1 MTDDTDDDQF
11 QPYVKPDPAWH
22 PAIIAERL
30 MLHDEHKHL
39 AENDVKIDYLMAC
52 EGVFKGGKTVIGAVH
67 LPTVQGRLKSLFE
80 MMLAEYLGEMPHFLM
95 VIDLPWW
102 REATATHREA
112 LVWHEL
118 CHIRQEVDKFGE
130 LKFDRDGNPSYGLR
144 EHDIAAFNSE
154 VARYGAWSPDLAEF
168 LAAAGQ

>member
-1 MTDDTDDDQF
+1 M
-11 QPYVKPDPAWH
+11 
-22 PAIIAERL
+22 
-30 MLHDEHKHL
+30 
-39 AENDVKIDYLMAC
+39 
-52 EGVFKGGKTVIGAVH
+52 FKGGKTVIGAVH

-102 REATATHREA
+102 REASTTHREA

-118 CHIRQEVDKFGE
+118 CHIRQEIDKFGE
-130 LKFDRDGNPSYGLR
+130 LKFDREGNPSYGLR

-154 VARYGAWSPDLAEF
+154 VSRYGAWSPDLAEF